1 MTLWRH
7 VMGWDEFSIISWLI
21 LVEGM
26 ALKWNILLIIIISIW
41 LKNTVQHQGVS
52 LSNEEYSVDSLEMED
67 INQVSDDNDNEDGGD
82 E

>member
-1 MTLWRH
+1 M
-7 VMGWDEFSIISWLI
+7 MGWGKFSIFSWLF
-21 LVEGM
+21 LGEDL

-67 INQVSDDNDNEDGGD
+67 INQVSDDDNNDDDGD

>member
-1 MTLWRH
+1 
-7 VMGWDEFSIISWLI
+7 MGWGEFSIFSWLF
-21 LVEGM
+21 LGEDL

-67 INQVSDDNDNEDGGD
+67 INQVSDDDNNDDDGD

>member
-1 MTLWRH
+1 
-7 VMGWDEFSIISWLI
+7 MGWGEFSTFSWLF
-21 LVEGM
+21 LVDDL
-26 ALKWNILLIIIISIW
+26 ALKWNILLITIISIW

-67 INQVSDDNDNEDGGD
+67 INQVSDDDDNDDDGD

>member
-1 MTLWRH
+1 MDDL
-7 VMGWDEFSIISWLI
+7 
-21 LVEGM
+21 
-26 ALKWNILLIIIISIW
+26 ALKWNILLIIVISIW

-67 INQVSDDNDNEDGGD
+67 INQVSDDDNNDDDGD

>member
-1 MTLWRH
+1 M
-7 VMGWDEFSIISWLI
+7 MGWGEFSIFSWLF
-21 LVEGM
+21 LSEGM
-26 ALKWNILLIIIISIW
+26 ALKWNIFLIIIISIW

-67 INQVSDDNDNEDGGD
+67 INQVSVDNDNDDDGD